1 MHVGTSRHT
10 KKLYGAALVDEPNQ
24 AQRAVWR
31 HLLHISKDGLRVR
44 REVPPT
50 GGQPAVAALVKSAK
64 VDAMGYATVSKTH
77 AQVPMDASRI
87 VEPSD
92 ERVVDML
99 QALPQDER
107 EFYAHEENVVELL
120 GKSSVIQQELEQ
132 QYAFV
137 GGSLDEY
144 LKYFHR
150 QDIPTNMWEWKRFRD
165 VKAVAGFSVV
175 PKKDGRSQR
184 KLLMCCSFNYLLCDP
199 RNRSSL
205 GMQGAGALTRI
216 HVAAGDKLEL
226 AACDQS
232 NAFTRVAV
240 PTWMIPYL
248 AAPPITAAAVWDLL
262 PAYLRATISESD
274 LVSPCYKRLP
284 MGCSHSVHILMMIN
298 LQVIGR
304 SLRANALVGT
314 GQHDTP
320 PVEEPNTQT
329 VTSGCDHAFH
339 GYNDDEWWSRFQVG
353 VGRRFES
360 GYSVQEWWDAIRAAR
375 SSSDRTIVVMY
386 FFGGER
392 RDGDV
397 QEHVEK
403 LAAEANL
410 KVLMI
415 TVDLGCDSR
424 WDVAQPETFHEIM
437 RMLEG
442 YVDIIVGGPPCST
455 VSRARHRRGGEGL
468 NLPRPLR
475 FRSCPWGRAGLTTA
489 ESGRLREA
497 NRLWLHFMMACEK
510 VSARGGCHLFEH
522 PQDPGVEPFPSIWI
536 TPEMIQLELRTKAQR
551 VSFDQCACGAPV
563 KKGTTVS
570 GTLDGIGEFERF
582 QCPGVGPEHLH
593 SGHATGLDARG
604 SFRSRR
610 LQAYPQAM
618 CELLARCIVKSA
630 RRMVAEGSGPTGYL
644 LPVGVQAVPTAWSF
658 SHSQMHSAGVDILNE
673 QVVHGRRTLLSSTQA
688 GVYLHV
694 DDTLTFSTESCS
706 LSASNMMHTVADSM
720 EEIGFVVPERVLP
733 NEVVKVIGYAWS
745 PSTNTFSLPPRKRV
759 LLQRALRALAVQ
771 RRVEVTV
778 LRAVIGLW
786 SFGAQLRRD
795 LYAVPFVV
803 YNFIDKFDG
812 LTVRLWPSVRQEL
825 IHMATAV
832 DFMFLDVSMPFSSD
846 VLATDAMGYN
856 EIDHGGF
863 GICVTKVD
871 ESELA
876 ALRANS
882 EQLGLA
888 LNLHDDVTE
897 GMPFPDRALT
907 PTIPFSLLPAALFSE
922 SRWTVVLQGRWK
934 AADHISIGETRAVW
948 KALRWVT
955 SNPER
960 HGTIWYSLQDNM
972 VCKAVLTRGR
982 SSSWGLN
989 MYCRKKAA
997 LCLAARIRL
1006 LLPWVQTSIMP
1017 ADAASR
1023 NQE

>member
-1 MHVGTSRHT
+1 MLAIKPTNLSHDIAPAWLVSE
-10 KKLYGAALVDEPNQ
+10 AALFAQGEHKRRERAK
-24 AQRAVWR
+24 AQRGDGKGSGGQAKG
-31 HLLHISKDGLRVR
+31 SKGGGRGRGDKRPKGGK
-44 REVPPT
+44 VPPT

-262 PAYLRATISESD
+262 PDYLRATISESD

-455 VSRARHRRGGEGL
+455 VSRARHRRGG
-468 NLPRPLR
+468 
-475 FRSCPWGRAGLTTA
+475 LTTA

-630 RRMVAEGSGPTGYL
+630 RRMVAEGDRICMVAKYKH
-644 LPVGVQAVPTAWSF
+644 VQ
-658 SHSQMHSAGVDILNE
+658 L
-673 QVVHGRRTLLSSTQA
+673 
-688 GVYLHV
+688 
-694 DDTLTFSTESCS
+694 
-706 LSASNMMHTVADSM
+706 AS
-720 EEIGFVVPERVLP
+720 
-733 NEVVKVIGYAWS
+733 
-745 PSTNTFSLPPRKRV
+745 
-759 LLQRALRALAVQ
+759 
-771 RRVEVTV
+771 EVTV

-786 SFGAQLRRD
+786 SFGAQLRVGGKLPTTLALARREPYGKLFVGHTSPLLSGFATEEYSRD
-795 LYAVPFVV
+795 CHVAD
-803 YNFIDKFDG
+803 I
-812 LTVRLWPSVRQEL
+812 RQRGRWASEQSFK
-825 IHMATAV
+825 TY
-832 DFMFLDVSMPFSSD
+832 LDVVSAAHVQSAFHLRGVGQAQAYSETHFADFFPSGVFKSS
-846 VLATDAMGYN
+846 
-856 EIDHGGF
+856 HG
-863 GICVTKVD
+863 
-871 ESELA
+871 
-876 ALRANS
+876 
-882 EQLGLA
+882 
-888 LNLHDDVTE
+888 
-897 GMPFPDRALT
+897 
-907 PTIPFSLLPAALFSE
+907 
-922 SRWTVVLQGRWK
+922 
-934 AADHISIGETRAVW
+934 
-948 KALRWVT
+948 
-955 SNPER
+955 
-960 HGTIWYSLQDNM
+960 
-972 VCKAVLTRGR
+972 
-982 SSSWGLN
+982 
-989 MYCRKKAA
+989 
-997 LCLAARIRL
+997 
-1006 LLPWVQTSIMP
+1006 
-1017 ADAASR
+1017 
-1023 NQE
+1023 